1 LINGK
6 FISLRTIRSKKREE
20 KTGAQ
25 SLGNQIGVMYEL
37 MIMVAE
43 AHGTFH
49 KIYSLGKVKL
59 KIK

>member
-1 LINGK
+1 MSN
-6 FISLRTIRSKKREE
+6 TIRSKKREE

-43 AHGTFH
+43 A
-49 KIYSLGKVKL
+49 
-59 KIK
+59 